1 MERSVLEKAY
11 DPSSVEEKW
20 GKFWIDEDI
29 FTASPGTGGEPFS
42 IVIPPPN
49 VTGSLHMGHALNI
62 TLQDLIIRFNK
73 MSGRNVLWLPGMDHA
88 GIATQNVVERLLSV
102 EGNSRESLG
111 REKFLERV
119 WSWKEESGGTIV
131 NQLKRLGAACD
142 WTRERFTMDEGLSL
156 AVRHAFV
163 GLYRKGL
170 IYKGNYMINWCPRCL
185 TALSDLEVEHEE
197 TKGKLYY
204 MKYPGADGPDVI
216 VATTRPETML
226 GDTAVAVH
234 PDDERYSGLAD
245 GNVYLPLTERMIP
258 IVYDQMVDPEFG
270 TGAVKITPAHD
281 PNDFNAG
288 ISHNLDLIRVIDD
301 RGFMTADAGK
311 EYAGL
316 DRIECRK
323 KVVEDLKISGLLQD
337 IDDYSHNVG
346 HCYRCKTVIEPS
358 LSEQWF
364 VKVAPLAEKAIDAVK
379 KGETR
384 IIPEV
389 WEKTYFEWMYNI
401 KDWCISRQIWW
412 GHRIPAWHCNECDSI
427 TVEVDD
433 PSSCVQCGSGQIEQE
448 KDVLDTWFSSGL
460 WPFSTLG
467 WPGKTEELKVYY
479 PTSVLVT
486 GFDILFFWVARMM
499 MMGLEFMGEVPF
511 KDVFIHALVRDSE
524 GQKMSK
530 TRGNVIDPLKVMEA
544 YGTDAFRFTLVALAA
559 QGRDIKMSEDRIAG
573 YRNFMNK
580 LWNSARFVLMNLP
593 GDMRKVTEFP
603 TLEDRWIRSKM
614 ARTVQRVRSAILEYR
629 FNEAAASIYRFLWH
643 EYCDWYIEIAK
654 PSLSGDLGD
663 EEKDRKHETLLLC
676 LETVLKLIHPITPYI
691 SEEIWCKLPG
701 DRGSICLEAFP
712 GVDESLLDDDAEASM
727 EWVTSIIRG
736 IRNLRR
742 ELHIPPGLFVKVR
755 IRGGRQ
761 DLLMRMESVIKR
773 LARLKEVEYLDHQV
787 VVKNEASS
795 VVEDTDIFLPLK
807 GVLDFAK
814 ERERIEREIEKVNK
828 EMEGIMVKLRN
839 EAFLSRAPKDLV
851 EKNRERKSELEDKA
865 NRLDSNR
872 KLFQE

>member
-1 MERSVLEKAY
+1 
-11 DPSSVEEKW
+11 
-20 GKFWIDEDI
+20 
-29 FTASPGTGGEPFS
+29 
-42 IVIPPPN
+42 
-49 VTGSLHMGHALNI
+49 
-62 TLQDLIIRFNK
+62 
-73 MSGRNVLWLPGMDHA
+73 
-88 GIATQNVVERLLSV
+88 
-102 EGNSRESLG
+102 
-111 REKFLERV
+111 
-119 WSWKEESGGTIV
+119 
-131 NQLKRLGAACD
+131 
-142 WTRERFTMDEGLSL
+142 
-156 AVRHAFV
+156 
-163 GLYRKGL
+163 
-170 IYKGNYMINWCPRCL
+170 
-185 TALSDLEVEHEE
+185 
-197 TKGKLYY
+197 
-204 MKYPGADGPDVI
+204 
-216 VATTRPETML
+216 
-226 GDTAVAVH
+226 
-234 PDDERYSGLAD
+234 
-245 GNVYLPLTERMIP
+245 
-258 IVYDQMVDPEFG
+258 
-270 TGAVKITPAHD
+270 
-281 PNDFNAG
+281 
-288 ISHNLDLIRVIDD
+288 
-301 RGFMTADAGK
+301 
-311 EYAGL
+311 
-316 DRIECRK
+316 
-323 KVVEDLKISGLLQD
+323 
-337 IDDYSHNVG
+337 
-346 HCYRCKTVIEPS
+346 
-358 LSEQWF
+358 
-364 VKVAPLAEKAIDAVK
+364 
-379 KGETR
+379 
-384 IIPEV
+384 
-389 WEKTYFEWMYNI
+389 
-401 KDWCISRQIWW
+401 
-412 GHRIPAWHCNECDSI
+412 
-427 TVEVDD
+427 
-433 PSSCVQCGSGQIEQE
+433 
-448 KDVLDTWFSSGL
+448 
-460 WPFSTLG
+460 
-467 WPGKTEELKVYY
+467 
-479 PTSVLVT
+479 
-486 GFDILFFWVARMM
+486 MM